1 MVFQKGNKYGNR
13 FSKENQ
19 PEKNNGRPQKL
30 SNQIG
35 NIPKDAQQ
43 RMYSILYKATTF
55 NSREEAISFLKDEKD
70 KGEYGFI
77 LELAINALGGRNGW
91 QVLMD
96 IMDRLFGKPKQI
108 TENYND
114 NTERNQAIVKFVK
127 EDEEEDDQATL

>member
-1 MVFQKGNKYGNR
+1 MPFAKGNKYR

-19 PEKNNGRPQKL
+19 PKGKTGRQARL
-30 SNQIG
+30 CNQIG
-35 NIPKDAQQ
+35 SIPKDAQQ
-43 RMYSILYKATTF
+43 RMYSILYQATTF
-55 NSREEAISFLKDEKD
+55 NSREEAISFLKEEKD

-114 NTERNQAIVKFVK
+114 NTERNSATVVFVK
-127 EDEEEDDQATL
+127 EEEDDKAIL

>member
-1 MVFQKGNKYGNR
+1 MPFQKGHKFGNR
-13 FSKENQ
+13 FSKDNQ
-19 PEKNNGRPQKL
+19 PAKNNGRPQKL

-35 NIPKDAQQ
+35 TIPKDAQQ

-55 NSREEAISFLKDEKD
+55 NSREEAIKYFKEEKD

-77 LELAINALGGRNGW
+77 LELAINALQGRNGW

-127 EDEEEDDQATL
+127 EDEEDDDQATL

>member
-1 MVFQKGNKYGNR
+1 MPFQKGHKYGNR
-13 FSKENQ
+13 FTTDYQ
-19 PEKNNGRPQKL
+19 PAKKNGRPPKL
-30 SNQIG
+30 CNQIG

-114 NTERNQAIVKFVK
+114 NTERNSATVVFVK
-127 EDEEEDDQATL
+127 EEDDTATL

>member
-1 MVFQKGNKYGNR
+1 MPFEKGNKYR
-13 FSKENQ
+13 FGKDRQ
-19 PEKNNGRPQKL
+19 PTKRGGPVKL
-30 SNQIG
+30 SSQIAA
-35 NIPKDAQQ
+35 IPKDAQQ

-96 IMDRLFGKPKQI
+96 IMDRLFGKPKQV
-108 TENYND
+108 TENYNE
-114 NTERNQAIVKFVK
+114 NLEKNKAVVIFTKPK
-127 EDEEEDDQATL
+127 EEQSCD

>member
-1 MVFQKGNKYGNR
+1 MPFQKGNKLGNR
-13 FSKENQ
+13 FSKDNQ
-19 PEKNNGRPQKL
+19 PKVNTGRPHKL
-30 SNQIG
+30 CNQIG

-96 IMDRLFGKPKQI
+96 IMDRLFGKPKQV
-108 TENYND
+108 TENYNE
-114 NTERNQAIVKFVK
+114 NMEKNKAIVIFSKPK
-127 EDEEEDDQATL
+127 EEPESD

>member
-1 MVFQKGNKYGNR
+1 MPFQKGHKYGNR
-13 FSKENQ
+13 FTKENQ

-30 SNQIG
+30 SRQLK

-43 RMYSILYKATTF
+43 RMYSILYEATTF
-55 NSREEAISFLKDEKD
+55 GNKADALEFLKAEKD

-77 LELAINALGGRNGW
+77 LELAIASLAGRNGW

-96 IMDRLFGKPKQI
+96 IMDRLFGKPKQV

-114 NTERNQAIVKFVK
+114 NTERNKAVIVFSK
-127 EDEEEDDQATL
+127 EEDD

>member
-19 PEKNNGRPQKL
+19 PEKNTGRPQKL

-35 NIPKDAQQ
+35 AIPKDAQQ

-114 NTERNQAIVKFVK
+114 NTERNSATVVFVK
-127 EDEEEDDQATL
+127 EEDDTATL

>member
-13 FSKENQ
+13 FTKENQ

-55 NSREEAISFLKDEKD
+55 NSREEAINYLKDEKD

-114 NTERNQAIVKFVK
+114 NTERNSATVVFVK
-127 EDEEEDDQATL
+127 EEDDTATL

>member
-1 MVFQKGNKYGNR
+1 MPFAKGNKYR

-19 PEKNNGRPQKL
+19 PKGKTGRQARL
-30 SNQIG
+30 CNQIG
-35 NIPKDAQQ
+35 SIPKDAQQ
-43 RMYSILYKATTF
+43 RMYSILHKATTF

-114 NTERNQAIVKFVK
+114 NTERNSATVVFVK
-127 EDEEEDDQATL
+127 EEDDTATL

>member
-1 MVFQKGNKYGNR
+1 MPFEKGNKYR
-13 FSKENQ
+13 FGKDRQ
-19 PEKNNGRPQKL
+19 PTKRGGPVKL
-30 SNQIG
+30 SSQIAA
-35 NIPKDAQQ
+35 IPKDAQQ

-55 NSREEAISFLKDEKD
+55 NSREEAISFLKNEKD

-114 NTERNQAIVKFVK
+114 NTERNSATVVFVK
-127 EDEEEDDQATL
+127 EEDDTATL

>member
-1 MVFQKGNKYGNR
+1 MPFEKGNKYR
-13 FSKENQ
+13 FGKDRQ
-19 PEKNNGRPQKL
+19 PTKRGGPVKL
-30 SNQIG
+30 SSQIAA
-35 NIPKDAQQ
+35 IPADAQK
-43 RMYSILYKATTF
+43 RMYAILYKATTF

-96 IMDRLFGKPKQI
+96 IMDRLFGKPKQV

-114 NTERNQAIVKFVK
+114 NTERNSATVVFVK
-127 EDEEEDDQATL
+127 EEDDTATL

>member
-1 MVFQKGNKYGNR
+1 MPFAKGNKYR

-19 PEKNNGRPQKL
+19 PKGKTGRQARL
-30 SNQIG
+30 CNQIG
-35 NIPKDAQQ
+35 AIPKDAQQ

-114 NTERNQAIVKFVK
+114 NTERNSATVVFVK
-127 EDEEEDDQATL
+127 EEDDTASL

>member
-35 NIPKDAQQ
+35 AIPKDAQQ

-114 NTERNQAIVKFVK
+114 NNERNSATVVFVK
-127 EDEEEDDQATL
+127 EEDDTATS

>member
-1 MVFQKGNKYGNR
+1 
-13 FSKENQ
+13 
-19 PEKNNGRPQKL
+19 
-30 SNQIG
+30 
-35 NIPKDAQQ
+35 
-43 RMYSILYKATTF
+43 MYSILYKATTF

-114 NTERNQAIVKFVK
+114 NTERNSATVVFVK
-127 EDEEEDDQATL
+127 EEDDTATL

>member
-1 MVFQKGNKYGNR
+1 MPFQKGNKYR
-13 FSKENQ
+13 FTKENQ
-19 PEKNNGRPQKL
+19 PQKNNGRPPKL
-30 SNQIG
+30 CNQIG
-35 NIPKDAQQ
+35 TIPKDAQQ
-43 RMYSILYKATTF
+43 RMYSILHKATTF
-55 NSREEAISFLKDEKD
+55 NSREEAINYLKEEKD